1 MAGTHVLNQS
11 IQMNSPL
18 RVDYYT
24 DVLCIWAWIAQRR
37 IDEIEESRGKEIVIQ
52 HHCLN
57 VFGDT
62 ANRIGNK
69 WSDRGGYA
77 GFAKHVRESAA
88 PYTSAPVDPRVW
100 RYVRPHTS
108 ATAHLILKA
117 AELTATPDEARS
129 LADTLRASF
138 FVDALDIGNVG
149 VVLEVAC
156 GAGFDKTDLQSAI
169 ESGQAHA
176 ALMADYEH
184 AQELGIK
191 GSPSWVLN
199 DGRQILYG
207 NVGYRVLNANIEE
220 LLKSPAHEAS
230 WC

>member
-1 MAGTHVLNQS
+1 
-11 IQMNSPL
+11 MNSPL
-18 RVDYYT
+18 QVDYYT

-37 IDEIEESRGKEIVIQ
+37 NEEIEESRGKDVVIQ

-62 ANRIGNK
+62 ANRIGK
-69 WSDRGGYA
+69 RWADRGGYA

-88 PYTSAPVDPRVW
+88 PYASAPVDSRVW

-117 AELTATPDEARS
+117 AELIATPEEARS
-129 LADTLRASF
+129 LADTLRLSF
-138 FVDALDIGNVG
+138 FIDALDIGEFG
-149 VVLEVAC
+149 VVMDIAC
-156 GAGFDKTDLQSAI
+156 GAGFDRTDLQSAI

-176 ALMADYEH
+176 ALMSDYEH
-184 AQELGIK
+184 AQELSIK

-199 DGRQILYG
+199 NGRQILYG

>member
-1 MAGTHVLNQS
+1 
-11 IQMNSPL
+11 MNSPL
-18 RVDYYT
+18 QVDYYT

-37 IDEIEESRGKEIVIQ
+37 NDEIEESRGKEIVIQ

-88 PYTSAPVDPRVW
+88 PYASAPVDPRVW

-117 AELTATPDEARS
+117 AEINTTRE
-129 LADTLRASF
+129 
-138 FVDALDIGNVG
+138 DALDIGIVG
-149 VVLEVAC
+149 VVLDVAC
-156 GAGFDKTDLQSAI
+156 GAGFDRTDLQSAI

-220 LLKSPAHEAS
+220 LLKIPAHEAS